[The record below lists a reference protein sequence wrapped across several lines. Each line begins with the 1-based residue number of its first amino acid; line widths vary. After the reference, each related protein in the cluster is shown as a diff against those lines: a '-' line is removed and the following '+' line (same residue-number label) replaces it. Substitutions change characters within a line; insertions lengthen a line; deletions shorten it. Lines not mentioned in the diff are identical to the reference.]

1 MLHHKTANGGVT
13 MKIKLTRKLRPNSQY
28 PVAKEYMQTVFAG
41 IANKVWIE
49 NTTSFSLGN
58 QEEIT
63 VFCRPLVISGL
74 EDPKLVNSV
83 EKAIRSRSDLR
94 LVSIDYT
101 GEYQQKFVDMN
112 LLDEEIYGVNAY
124 SDNVEYKQQLKIH
137 EIMSVEEKY
146 RPLQTALGKFRHR
159 YPNFVDTVLFL
170 LDKIDNVRAELL
182 RPRQKDIYTDIKKEI
197 RIINKNFARMSD
209 VVIAYSDKGVEDKRD
224 FLELLCKTIRKL
236 LKIIKLNS
244 DLIDLINNKD
254 AKNFMENL
262 QEIISNAYKAIDKK
276 LIIFSSFPTVE
287 PEFLQIS
294 SANYVTPVWL
304 GYPINLINTWVNSL
318 LDTAIYY
325 VTQHA
330 TQPVA
335 ECPSYFPKGSS
346 CYWRN
351 GSTLFSPCLMG
362 KTPEPCAN
370 LTPNS
375 SLSLT

>member
-49 NTTSFSLGN
+49 NVTSSSLGSQ

-101 GEYQQKFVDMN
+101 GEHQQRFVGMN
-112 LLDEEIYGVNAY
+112 LFDEEIYGVNAY
-124 SDNVEYKQQLKIH
+124 SDNVENKQQLKIH

-170 LDKIDNVRAELL
+170 LDKIDNVRA
-182 RPRQKDIYTDIKKEI
+182 
-197 RIINKNFARMSD
+197 
-209 VVIAYSDKGVEDKRD
+209 
-224 FLELLCKTIRKL
+224 KL
-236 LKIIKLNS
+236 LNQ
-244 DLIDLINNKD
+244 D
-254 AKNFMENL
+254 
-262 QEIISNAYKAIDKK
+262 QDKK
-276 LIIFSSFPTVE
+276 TFILTLKKRFVLLIKI
-287 PEFLQIS
+287 
-294 SANYVTPVWL
+294 
-304 GYPINLINTWVNSL
+304 
-318 LDTAIYY
+318 
-325 VTQHA
+325 
-330 TQPVA
+330 
-335 ECPSYFPKGSS
+335 
-346 CYWRN
+346 
-351 GSTLFSPCLMG
+351 
-362 KTPEPCAN
+362 
-370 LTPNS
+370 
-375 SLSLT
+375 LSE